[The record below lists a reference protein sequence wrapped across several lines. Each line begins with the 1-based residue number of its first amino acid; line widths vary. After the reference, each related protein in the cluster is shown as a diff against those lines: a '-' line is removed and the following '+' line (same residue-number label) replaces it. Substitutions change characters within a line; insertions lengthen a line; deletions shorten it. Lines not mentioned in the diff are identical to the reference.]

1 MFPMYEM
8 NEILARDLIERAYR
22 EDLGDAGDITTLA
35 TIPADA
41 VVTARLNARAEGV
54 ACGVALAAD
63 CFAFVDRGL
72 DIALFKKDGDRIAP
86 KDCLMEI
93 RGSARSILTAERVA
107 LNFSGRLSGIAT
119 LTADYVAQVAHTTAK
134 ICCTRKTTPGLRALE
149 KFAVKC
155 GGGMNHRFGLYDAV
169 MIKDNHIAACGG
181 IGAAIDRAREQIGHM
196 VKIEVEID
204 RLADLEE
211 ALAHHP
217 DIIML
222 DNMGNDDLR
231 EGIAIIAGRAKVEAS
246 GSVSLDRVASIAE
259 TGVDLISVGRL
270 THSAPNF
277 DLGLDF

>member
-1 MFPMYEM
+1 MYEM

>member
-1 MFPMYEM
+1 MYELTD
-8 NEILARDLIERAYR
+8 IRTRDLIEQAYR

-41 VVTARLNARAEGV
+41 VVTARLNAREDGV
-54 ACGVALAAD
+54 ACGIDLAEH
-63 CFAFVDRGL
+63 CFAFVDDSL
-72 DIALFKKDGDRIAP
+72 EITCLKADGDRIRP
-86 KDCLMEI
+86 GDCLMEI
-93 RGSARSILTAERVA
+93 RGLARSILTAERVA
-107 LNFSGRLSGIAT
+107 LNFAGRLSGIAT
-119 LTADYVAQVAHTTAK
+119 LTAAYVAAVSHTGAR

-149 KFAVKC
+149 KFAVRC

-169 MIKDNHIAACGG
+169 LIKDNHIAACGG
-181 IGAAIDRAREQIGHM
+181 IGPAIDRAREKVGHM

-204 RLADLEE
+204 RLQDLDE
-211 ALAHHP
+211 ALAHQP

-222 DNMGNDDLR
+222 DNMDNGELR
-231 EGIAIIAGRAKVEAS
+231 QGVAKIDGRAKVEAS
-246 GSVSLDRVASIAE
+246 GSVALDRVASIAE